1 MMSLRSEQI
10 KKIFNEGGL
19 TLAFCLLSVSILPV
33 YIHYLPPLMLL
44 WVLCWLWENKSG
56 LKKDIV
62 TDNKAAAL
70 FFLFVIF
77 YLWQIAGLFF
87 SDSLN
92 TGVERL
98 FKRLSFIVFPLVLFY
113 PGSGIIKNIK
123 LITRLFAIC
132 TFIYIIYCFGN
143 AIHHSII
150 IENHRWIFNPH
161 PVDYDYEYF
170 FYSSRFSDPVHP
182 SYLSMY
188 IVLSILISLEALF
201 DSSLKYLKKG
211 FYLLLLITFLLVIYL
226 LSSRAG
232 MLSVIIIMPLYF
244 LYKLF
249 GRFPRWIIFLSFA
262 VMILAFVKIAW
273 TNNRLYYNTDGV
285 TRTQPDEILKNDVR
299 YNIWRSAVEVIK
311 QHLIVG
317 VGTGDA
323 TQELKKEF
331 INQGYVEGY
340 YDNLNAHNQF
350 LELLLENGLIGLILF
365 LAILGYILF
374 LAIQQQNILM
384 VLFVIMTIIFFL
396 FETMLNR
403 LNGVSFFSLFS
414 FLLLYYPS
422 QKNIKT

>member
-1 MMSLRSEQI
+1 MMISRSEQI
-10 KKIFNEGGL
+10 KKFFKEGGL

-44 WVLCWLWENKSG
+44 WVLCWIWENKSVQ
-56 LKKDIV
+56 KKDII
-62 TDNKAAAL
+62 TENKVAAL

-92 TGVERL
+92 DGVERL
-98 FKRLSFIVFPLVLFY
+98 FKRLSFIVFPIVLFY
-113 PGSGIIKNIK
+113 PGSGITKNIK
-123 LITRLFAIC
+123 LITRLFALC

-143 AIHHSII
+143 AIHNSLI
-150 IENHRWIFNPH
+150 IENHKWIFNPH
-161 PVDYDYEYF
+161 PVDYDYENF
-170 FYSSRFSDPVHP
+170 FYGSRLSDPLHP

-188 IVLSILISLEALF
+188 IILSVLISLEALF
-201 DSSLKYLKKG
+201 DLSLKHLKKG
-211 FYLLLLITFLLVIYL
+211 FYLMILIMFLVVIYL

-232 MLSVIIIMPLYF
+232 MLSAIIVLPLYF
-244 LYKLF
+244 LYRLF
-249 GRFPRWIIFLSFA
+249 KKFPKWLIFLFLS
-262 VMILAFVKIAW
+262 VMILTFVKIAW
-273 TNNRLYYNTDGV
+273 TNERLYYNTDGV
-285 TRTQPDEILKNDVR
+285 TRIQPDEILKKDVR
-299 YNIWRSAVEVIK
+299 YNIWRSAIGVIK
-311 QHLIVG
+311 QNLIFG

-323 TQELKKEF
+323 TKELKKEF
-331 INQGYVEGY
+331 QNRGYVDGF

-365 LAILGYILF
+365 LVILGYMLF
-374 LAIQQQNILM
+374 LAINQQNHLM
-384 VLFVIMTIIFFL
+384 VLFIIMTIIFFL

-422 QKNIKT
+422 PKKT